1 MRKLQGKVGKE
12 IISQLSKWKGCNNN
26 LNCDFSPFQRQR
38 KLFWAC
44 LSEVWSESS
53 LCGDR
58 RWSWRGDCSQE
69 GKTVWFYYYFNG
81 WKMGHSKSVNL
92 TLCLISAASV
102 VWVCFFM
109 KLLFWDFPRFFF
121 LMLFYNVIQMYLC
134 TIAPLQMGQYF
145 TYALLLQKHW
155 KLLKRY
161 YLKFQ
166 CYTLYTRLIWHYFCF
181 IRRTCHSGE
190 CPVGLI
196 SRLWATHWS
205 WTTSR
210 GRHPSH
216 SALMLVLWET
226 LELLSVPC
234 RWRFPWRLIKSQ
246 YCYIEQAL
254 WQTILYPSQ
263 WILWGFWSKA
273 AVSVIHKYEKKGW
286 KQNKRPKWNKGPKPH
301 R

>member
-1 MRKLQGKVGKE
+1 
-12 IISQLSKWKGCNNN
+12 
-26 LNCDFSPFQRQR
+26 
-38 KLFWAC
+38 
-44 LSEVWSESS
+44 
-53 LCGDR
+53 
-58 RWSWRGDCSQE
+58 
-69 GKTVWFYYYFNG
+69 
-81 WKMGHSKSVNL
+81 
-92 TLCLISAASV
+92 
-102 VWVCFFM
+102 
-109 KLLFWDFPRFFF
+109 
-121 LMLFYNVIQMYLC
+121 MLFYNVIQMYLC

-210 GRHPSH
+210 GHHPSH

-226 LELLSVPC
+226 LELLSAPC

-246 YCYIEQAL
+246 YCYIERAL

-273 AVSVIHKYEKKGW
+273 AVSVIHKYEKKKGW

>member
-1 MRKLQGKVGKE
+1 MIFLLFKGKE
-12 IISQLSKWKGCNNN
+12 SCFERVSQRFGRRAVYVVIGDGAEEETVAKKVKLSGFIITLTAEKWATAN
-26 LNCDFSPFQRQR
+26 Q
-38 KLFWAC
+38 
-44 LSEVWSESS
+44 
-53 LCGDR
+53 
-58 RWSWRGDCSQE
+58 
-69 GKTVWFYYYFNG
+69 
-81 WKMGHSKSVNL
+81 L
-92 TLCLISAASV
+92 TLHYAWFLQLLWYGFVFSWNC
-102 VWVCFFM
+102 CFEIF
-109 KLLFWDFPRFFF
+109 LDFFF

-216 SALMLVLWET
+216 STLMLVLWET
-226 LELLSVPC
+226 LELLSAPC